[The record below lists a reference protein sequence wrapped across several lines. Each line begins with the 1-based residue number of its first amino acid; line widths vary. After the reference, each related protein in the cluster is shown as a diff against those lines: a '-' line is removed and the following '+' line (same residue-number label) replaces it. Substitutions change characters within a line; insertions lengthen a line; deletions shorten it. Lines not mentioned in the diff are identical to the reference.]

1 MPSSS
6 SMHSMAPVWRAT
18 LKWGSVGIESR
29 VTKPNT
35 TLATL
40 PAAHSRP
47 TSGPP

>member
-6 SMHSMAPVWRAT
+6 SMASTAPVWRAA

-29 VTKPNT
+29 VTNPKT